1 MVECFLFTLSIG
13 AVKLNCQNF
22 TYLERPFLKYFK
34 GHFFRK
40 TEKLYMIYNLKGA
53 AVWMDFRWFSHL
65 I

>member
-53 AVWMDFRWFSHL
+53 AV
-65 I
+65 